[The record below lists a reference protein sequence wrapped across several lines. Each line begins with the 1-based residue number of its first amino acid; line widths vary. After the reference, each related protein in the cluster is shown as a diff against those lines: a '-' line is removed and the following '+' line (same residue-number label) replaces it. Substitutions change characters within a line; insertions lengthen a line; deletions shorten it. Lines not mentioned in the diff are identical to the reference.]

1 MTKRKNLKS
10 ASSRAAGHRVDHP
23 FHQRS
28 FAMTSTI
35 DLIALPHV
43 PRELLAL
50 VEAGETVPPYRSIWL
65 RACNGELPMAQFV
78 RGRWYVARD
87 QLPELAQTLGL
98 RLKRPARPRA
108 STRRSAA

>member
-1 MTKRKNLKS
+1 MT
-10 ASSRAAGHRVDHP
+10 
-23 FHQRS
+23 
-28 FAMTSTI
+28 TI

-50 VEAGETVPPYRSIWL
+50 IEAGETVPPYRSIWL
-65 RACNGELPMAQFV
+65 RACNGELPQAQFQ

-87 QLPELAQTLGL
+87 QLPEIAQALGL

>member
-1 MTKRKNLKS
+1 MT
-10 ASSRAAGHRVDHP
+10 A
-23 FHQRS
+23 
-28 FAMTSTI
+28 TI

-50 VEAGETVPPYRSIWL
+50 IEAGGIVPPYRSTWL
-65 RACNGELPMAQFV
+65 RVCNGDLPMAQFV

-87 QLPELAQTLGL
+87 QLSELAQALGL
-98 RLKRPARPRA
+98 RLRRPARPRA

>member
-1 MTKRKNLKS
+1 MT
-10 ASSRAAGHRVDHP
+10 AS
-23 FHQRS
+23 
-28 FAMTSTI
+28 I

-43 PRELLAL
+43 PRELIAL

-65 RACNGELPMAQFV
+65 RTCNGELPMAQFL

-87 QLPELAQTLGL
+87 QLPDLAQTLGL
-98 RLKRPARPRA
+98 RPKRSSRSRA

>member
-1 MTKRKNLKS
+1 
-10 ASSRAAGHRVDHP
+10 
-23 FHQRS
+23 
-28 FAMTSTI
+28 MTSTI

-50 VEAGETVPPYRSIWL
+50 IEAGETVPPYRSIWL
-65 RACNGELPMAQFV
+65 RTCNGELPMAQFV

-87 QLPELAQTLGL
+87 QLPELAQALGL
-98 RLKRPARPRA
+98 RLRRPARPRA